1 MKGVMGV
8 LLEYK
13 EAVERITS
21 ATQEGWDRL

>member
-13 EAVERITS
+13 EAVENITS